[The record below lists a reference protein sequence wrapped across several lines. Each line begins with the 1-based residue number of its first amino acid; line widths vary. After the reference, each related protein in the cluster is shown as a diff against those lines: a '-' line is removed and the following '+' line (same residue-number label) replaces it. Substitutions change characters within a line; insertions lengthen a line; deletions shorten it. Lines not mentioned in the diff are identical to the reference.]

1 MTKYKSQPFLL
12 PCRIKLTLQVIM
24 VFASAFLFTA
34 ILAQGTPSDC
44 QSIVEDYSKGKLL
57 MYEYKI
63 QMKRCM
69 NKAKEGGKSITQAN
83 DNDLTSFE

>member
-1 MTKYKSQPFLL
+1 
-12 PCRIKLTLQVIM
+12 
-24 VFASAFLFTA
+24 
-34 ILAQGTPSDC
+34 
-44 QSIVEDYSKGKLL
+44 

-83 DNDLTSFE
+83 DNDRLNKFTNPLTTNQHN

>member
-1 MTKYKSQPFLL
+1 MAKCKSQPSLL
-12 PCRIKLTLQVIM
+12 HCSIKLTLVIM
-24 VFASAFLFTA
+24 VFASAFLFIA

-69 NKAKEGGKSITQAN
+69 NKAKEGGKSITQ
-83 DNDLTSFE
+83 SRE